1 MRGRIPAL
9 RLPRNSAASAAC
21 VRPKQRR
28 RDCGREQFL
37 ELWSRDERN
46 GRMRRIFP
54 AALCGIFIAATGL
67 KAQTFDVASVR
78 INKAGRA
85 GGEGQTTE
93 SIMSEPGALIMKNV
107 TLRSCVRWAYG
118 VRDFQIS
125 GGPGWL
131 STERYDVS
139 ARAAA
144 GAGDAELRKMLRA
157 LLVERF
163 QLGVR
168 EESKRLPVYAL
179 VVSDRKPGLKPASG
193 SDAATMLPGDGA
205 LVFRNTSMDQL
216 AGRLASRPLSVDR
229 PVLDKTALS
238 GEYDFSLRFADNA
251 AGLKSALED
260 VDRGNGQSIFSALRQ
275 QLGLKLEPRKAS
287 LPVVVIEHAVEVPG
301 EN

>member
-1 MRGRIPAL
+1 
-9 RLPRNSAASAAC
+9 
-21 VRPKQRR
+21 
-28 RDCGREQFL
+28 
-37 ELWSRDERN
+37 
-46 GRMRRIFP
+46 MRRIFP